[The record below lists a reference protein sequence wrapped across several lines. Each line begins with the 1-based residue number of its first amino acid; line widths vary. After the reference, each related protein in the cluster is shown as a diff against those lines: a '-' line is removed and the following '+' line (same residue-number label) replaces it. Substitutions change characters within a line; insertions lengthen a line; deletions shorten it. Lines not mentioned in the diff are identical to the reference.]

1 MISKPRAPGG
11 RAGRGWEQGLPA
23 GVHRPLPLRTVSL
36 GAAANAN
43 KRPIADISRPWL
55 HRRRT
60 FKPPAPRRG
69 RVKDMNLR
77 KISFAI
83 SLAVVVETWVL
94 FLYET
99 SLKRAI
105 GVYGVIFMLVP
116 IGAWIL
122 VSPVITKRLREAG
135 SKTGEPEVITR
146 RFYRRFGPRYTVV
159 GAVST
164 VIGVGLISTSP
175 SSARNGRS
183 KHASDGVGEHIC
195 WMRADLL
202 WHLLHGPTK

>member
-1 MISKPRAPGG
+1 
-11 RAGRGWEQGLPA
+11 
-23 GVHRPLPLRTVSL
+23 
-36 GAAANAN
+36 
-43 KRPIADISRPWL
+43 
-55 HRRRT
+55 
-60 FKPPAPRRG
+60 
-69 RVKDMNLR
+69 MNLR

-135 SKTGEPEVITR
+135 SKTDEPEVIAR

-164 VIGVGLISTSP
+164 VIGVGLIV
-175 SSARNGRS
+175 ARRHPPLGM
-183 KHASDGVGEHIC
+183 DGANMLPMGLVNIFVGCVLIYFGIYYMVRLSR
-195 WMRADLL
+195 MRRV
-202 WHLLHGPTK
+202 GQT